1 MQTLVVVAVPL
12 EEEEEVLGL
21 VHGGECSMVEAGWAG
36 HTWMMDGARARALCS
51 RSSGSRLDVEGPRC

>member
-12 EEEEEVLGL
+12 EEEEVLGL

-36 HTWMMDGARARALCS
+36 HTWMMYGARARALYS
-51 RSSGSRLDVEGPRC
+51 RLSGSRLGVEHPRC